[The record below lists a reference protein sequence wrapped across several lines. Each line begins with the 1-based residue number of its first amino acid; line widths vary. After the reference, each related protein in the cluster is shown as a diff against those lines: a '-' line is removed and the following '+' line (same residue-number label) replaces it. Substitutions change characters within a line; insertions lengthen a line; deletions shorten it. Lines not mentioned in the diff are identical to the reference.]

1 MSYRF
6 RQSES
11 KVTSI
16 VYFFHGVRVY
26 FSFTSFIKNSIHQSN
41 ISHLLP
47 PAKNSKAK
55 NNKKKQH
62 GEDNAQTYHE
72 ADRRTH
78 TEYCVLKWAGRERER
93 DPLIKERCVL

>member
-11 KVTSI
+11 KVTSV

-26 FSFTSFIKNSIHQSN
+26 YSFTSFIKNSIHQSN

-55 NNKKKQH
+55 NNKKNNTAKITH
-62 GEDNAQTYHE
+62 
-72 ADRRTH
+72 RRIMKPTAAH
-78 TEYCVLKWAGRERER
+78 TEYCVLKWAERERER
-93 DPLIKERCVL
+93 GYPLIKERCVL